1 VANCQQLLA
10 GLQSALEHYAP
21 RPRLEE
27 VGRVHSLGNGVAR
40 VQGLP
45 SAASEELLLFEG
57 DRYGLV
63 FNLDPEELGVVL
75 LDDSQQLAAGSLVR
89 RSGRT
94 LDVPVGPGLLGRVV
108 DPLGRP
114 LDGLGPIQ
122 ASGRIEVDRPAPP
135 IAARAPVRVP
145 LQTGVKVV
153 DALFPIGRGQRM
165 LIMGDRQTGKSTLAL
180 DTLLNQRGNGVICV
194 YCFIGQ
200 RGAAVAQAV
209 AELRSRGAMD
219 YTIVV
224 VARGE
229 DPPGLHYL
237 APYAA
242 TSLAEY
248 FVGQGQEALV
258 IYDDLTRHARSYRE
272 LSLLLRRPPGREAF
286 PGDIF
291 YAHSRLLERSTRLLP
306 EWGGGSLTALPIV
319 ETEAQNLAAYLPTN
333 LVSITDGQLILT
345 PELFQKGMMPAVDT
359 GTSVSRVGGDAQ
371 LPAYRG
377 LAGELRL
384 SYAQFQEL
392 ESFSKL
398 ASRLDDETRQSL
410 ERGRRWREVLKQP
423 EHEGLSAPE
432 QIAILL
438 AVSQGLMD
446 QLALPLVSQQQR
458 QWIDRLRQQSP
469 PCLRKLSQGLPLDES
484 LRAEILQVLS

>member
-1 VANCQQLLA
+1 MFA
-10 GLQSALEHYAP
+10 GLESALARYAP
-21 RPRLEE
+21 RPELEE

-40 VQGLP
+40 VHGLP

-57 DRYGLV
+57 NRCGLV
-63 FNLDPEELGVVL
+63 LNLEPEELGVVL
-75 LDDSQQLAAGSLVR
+75 LDESQQLAAGSLVR
-89 RSGRT
+89 RSGRS

-122 ASGRIEVDRPAPP
+122 ASGRLEVDRPAPP

-153 DALFPIGRGQRM
+153 DSLFPIGRGQRM

-180 DTLLNQRGNGVICV
+180 DTLLNQQGQGVLCV

-209 AELRSRGAMD
+209 AELRSRGAMQ
-219 YTIVV
+219 YSIVV

-248 FVGQGQEALV
+248 FVEQGQEALV

-272 LSLLLRRPPGREAF
+272 ISLLLRRPPGREAF

-333 LVSITDGQLILT
+333 LVSITDGQLLLS
-345 PELFQKGMMPAVDT
+345 PELFQKGILPAVDT

-398 ASRLDDETRQSL
+398 ASRLDEETRQSL
-410 ERGRRWREVLKQP
+410 DRGRRWREILKQP
-423 EHEGLSAPE
+423 EHQGLSAPE

-438 AVSQGLMD
+438 GVSQGLFD
-446 QLALPLVSQQQR
+446 SVDLPLVQERQQQ
-458 QWIDRLRQQSP
+458 WLTRLREQSP
-469 PCLRKLSQGLPLDES
+469 SCLSKLAQGQPLDES
-484 LRAEILQVLS
+484 LRTELLRVLS

>member
-1 VANCQQLLA
+1 MFG
-10 GLQSALEHYAP
+10 GLESALARYAP
-21 RPRLEE
+21 RPELEE

-40 VQGLP
+40 VHGLP
-45 SAASEELLLFEG
+45 SAASEEVLLFEG
-57 DRYGLV
+57 DRCGLV
-63 FNLDPEELGVVL
+63 LNLDPDELGVVL
-75 LDDSQQLAAGSLVR
+75 LDESQQLAAGSLVR
-89 RSGRT
+89 RSGRS

-122 ASGRIEVDRPAPP
+122 ASGRLEVDRPAPP

-145 LQTGVKVV
+145 LQTGVKIV
-153 DALFPIGRGQRM
+153 DSLFPIGRGQRM

-180 DTLLNQRGNGVICV
+180 DTLLNQQGQGVLCV

-209 AELRSRGAMD
+209 AELRSRGAMA
-219 YTIVV
+219 YSIVV

-248 FVGQGQEALV
+248 FVEQGQEALV

-272 LSLLLRRPPGREAF
+272 ISLLLRRPPGREAF

-291 YAHSRLLERSTRLLP
+291 YAHSRLLP

-333 LVSITDGQLILT
+333 LVSITDGQLLLS
-345 PELFQKGMMPAVDT
+345 PELFQKGIMPAVDT
-359 GTSVSRVGGDAQ
+359 GSSVSRVGGDAQ

-398 ASRLDDETRQSL
+398 ASRLDEETRQSL
-410 ERGRRWREVLKQP
+410 ERGRRWRETLKQP
-423 EHEGLSAPE
+423 EHQGLSAPE

-438 AVSQGLMD
+438 GVSQGLFD
-446 QLALPLVSQQQR
+446 SLDLPLIQERQQQ
-458 QWIDRLRQQSP
+458 WLVRLREHSP
-469 PCLRKLSQGLPLDES
+469 SCLSKLAQGQPLDES
-484 LRAEILQVLS
+484 LRAELLQVLT